1 MTTRYD
7 IERAVESSGL
17 APVSRHILL
26 VLCTRMQQG
35 STEILQH
42 HSPSLSRLARGTGWS
57 RRTIMRYLAELEEA
71 KWVERHRPPPYLA
84 RTVYMTTR
92 YVVHEPDTLGT
103 DSPGLESGGP
113 GVGTD
118 GPGLGSGS
126 AGLGAEGTA
135 DQICSDPEL
144 DREID
149 LVITE
154 LEKRTGQRV
163 SREWAAQVRDQIV
176 NRPGVRNRAGYLKSV
191 LGRHPDKHLPA
202 REPDRAGELCRRC
215 KLPGHAT
222 ADCPY

>member
-7 IERAVESSGL
+7 IERAVEASGL
-17 APVSRHILL
+17 APVGRHILL

-71 KWVERHRPPPYLA
+71 KWIERHRPPPYLQ

-103 DSPGLESGGP
+103 DSPGLESGEP
-113 GVGTD
+113 GVGTEEPSLESE
-118 GPGLGSGS
+118 G
-126 AGLGAEGTA
+126 AGLGAERTA
-135 DQICSDPEL
+135 GQNSVVSVS

-149 LVITE
+149 LVIYE
-154 LEKRTGQRV
+154 LEKRTSRRI
-163 SREWAAQVRDQIV
+163 SREWAAQVHAQILV
-176 NRPGVRNRAGYLKSV
+176 RPGVRNRAGYLKSV
-191 LGRHPDKHLPA
+191 LGRHPEKFLPSQEQ
-202 REPDRAGELCRRC
+202 EPYCQRC
-215 KLPGHAT
+215 GLTDHQKSE
-222 ADCPY
+222 CPN